1 MNDRTEL
8 PGWHTRVPDDHP
20 AAALLYAKA
29 VRAHC
34 EEIFAEAE
42 CGNSAHFIWRPERLS
57 AAAAYV
63 ATVIRERYPDLQVPY
78 HSRWRHFEAGGVDRW
93 NRVFRALGLDAPHN
107 RDERDNLGERAERA
121 RARIDL
127 VIPSVLLDAGAGA
140 AWRYRDAVTGQM
152 LSRSE
157 GLGVASLALFA
168 SGVLSNQATRPLR
181 TDAAALLRVRPGT
194 IAKFFQVDDNNPLV
208 GLDGRAAL
216 LKRLGEVAGATP
228 AVFGAEARLGNL
240 YDYLKANANDGRIRA
255 GFILETLLR
264 TLGPM
269 WPGRL
274 VLDGVPLGDCW
285 PHPAA
290 QGGRV
295 PFHKLT
301 QWLSYSML
309 EPLEEAGLIVT
320 DLDELTGLPEYRN
333 GGLLL
338 DLNVLEAR
346 DTSFHTRTLAV
357 DEPAVV
363 EWRALTVAILDRLAD
378 EIREL
383 LGVTVVEFPL
393 ARVLE
398 GGTWAAGRKIAAEK
412 RTGGPPPVN
421 IDSDGTV
428 F

>member
-8 PGWHTRVPDDHP
+8 PGWWQLNGAPVPADHP
-20 AAALLYAKA
+20 AVALLNAKA
-29 VRAHC
+29 VRTHC
-34 EEIFAEAE
+34 EEIFALAE
-42 CGNSAHFIWRPERLS
+42 RGNSTHFIWQPEHL
-57 AAAAYV
+57 APAAAYV
-63 ATVIRERYPDLQVPY
+63 ADVIRERYPDLRIPY

-93 NRVFRALGLDAPHN
+93 NNAYRGQAHGTQRNGD
-107 RDERDNLGERAERA
+107 GRAERA

-140 AWRYRDAVTGQM
+140 AWRYNDVATG
-152 LSRSE
+152 LVLARSE

-168 SGVLSNQATRPLR
+168 SGVLSNRATQPLR

-194 IAKFFQVDDNNPLV
+194 IAKFFQVDDGNPLV

-216 LKRLGEVAGATP
+216 LKRLGEIAAQTP

-240 YDYLKANANDGRIRA
+240 YDYLKASAPDGRIRA

-264 TLGPM
+264 ALGPM

-274 VLDGVPLGDCW
+274 TLDGVSLGDCW
-285 PHPAA
+285 TYPAA
-290 QGGRV
+290 SGGRV

-346 DTSFHTRTLAV
+346 DPSFHSRTLTV
-357 DEPAVV
+357 DDPAVV
-363 EWRALTVAILDRLAD
+363 EWRALTVSILDRLAV
-378 EIREL
+378 EIRKVL
-383 LGVTVVEFPL
+383 AVSAAEFPL

-398 GGTWAAGRKIAAEK
+398 GGTWAAGRKIAAQK
-412 RTGGPPPVN
+412 RAGGPPPVN